1 MNTFTV
7 KGTARSVDV
16 TLEQLTTH
24 EEPIRAWIGGRD
36 VDQGGMTGE
45 WEKYKGMAAPH
56 FSLSMPYR
64 VHQPRAP
71 KIGEVW
77 EVNSTVCLYSKTIAT
92 YPNRYVSFDGRNTY
106 QESWT
111 GKFLANS
118 IEEYFGLL

>member
-7 KGTARSVDV
+7 KGTARSVDI

-24 EEPIRAWIGGRD
+24 EESIVTWINGGD
-36 VDQGGMTGE
+36 LDQGTDRG
-45 WEKYKGMAAPH
+45 WVKYNGMAAPV
-56 FSLSMPYR
+56 FSSDLCYR